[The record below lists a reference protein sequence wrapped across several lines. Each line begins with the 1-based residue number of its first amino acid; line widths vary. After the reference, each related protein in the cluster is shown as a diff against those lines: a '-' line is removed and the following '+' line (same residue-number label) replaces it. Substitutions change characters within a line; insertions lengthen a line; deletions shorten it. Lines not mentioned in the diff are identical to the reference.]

1 MLWAEKMRRT
11 DKPATIEVP
20 GCATKARR
28 TAARTAMAAAAIL
41 AVAGAGAASVS
52 TAQAQS
58 MPTMR
63 GVDHVGVTVYETK
76 PAVEFLE
83 KVMGCK
89 AIASFGPFRDDKGPF
104 MQNLLNVHPRTVI
117 NKITLVRCGNGSN
130 IELLEYRA
138 PDQKKERPRNSDLAG
153 HHIAFYV
160 DDIAKAA
167 AHLKKN
173 GVKTFLGPFTV
184 KEGPA
189 AGQTIL
195 YFLTPWG
202 LQMELI
208 SYPKG
213 MAYEKAGKGRLWSP
227 KDQK

>member
-1 MLWAEKMRRT
+1 MRRRIAAVSFAVLAAASLGTASGTWAET
-11 DKPATIEVP
+11 
-20 GCATKARR
+20 
-28 TAARTAMAAAAIL
+28 L
-41 AVAGAGAASVS
+41 
-52 TAQAQS
+52 
-58 MPTMR
+58 PTMR
-63 GVDHVGVTVYETK
+63 GVDHVGITVYETK
-76 PAVEFLE
+76 PAVDFFE

-89 AIASFGPFRDDKGPF
+89 AHTTFGPFRDDKGPF
-104 MQNLLNVHPRTVI
+104 MKDLLDVHPRAVI
-117 NKITLVRCGNGSN
+117 NRITLIRCGNGSN
-130 IELLEYRA
+130 VEVLEYRA
-138 PDQKKERPRNSDLAG
+138 PDQKTARPRNSDLAG

-167 AHLKKN
+167 AYLKAK
-173 GVKTFLGPFTV
+173 GVTTFLGPFAV

-195 YFLTPWG
+195 YFKAPWG

-213 MAYEKAGKGRLWSP
+213 MAYEKAGNGKLWSP

>member
-1 MLWAEKMRRT
+1 MVERNMKHFLTRVALS
-11 DKPATIEVP
+11 AV
-20 GCATKARR
+20 G
-28 TAARTAMAAAAIL
+28 AAIGLMAAAT
-41 AVAGAGAASVS
+41 VANAKSL
-52 TAQAQS
+52 
-58 MPTMR
+58 PTMR
-63 GVDHVGVTVYETK
+63 GVDHVGITVLETK
-76 PAVEFLE
+76 PAVDFFE
-83 KVMGCK
+83 KVLGCK
-89 AIASFGPFRDDKGPF
+89 QMAQFGPFSDPKGSF
-104 MQNLLNVHPRTVI
+104 MKDLVNVHPRSVI
-117 NKITLVRCGNGSN
+117 NKITLLRCGNGSN

-138 PDQKKERPRNSDLAG
+138 PNQKTARPRNSDASG

-167 AHLKKN
+167 AYLKKN

-184 KEGPA
+184 KGGPA

-195 YFLTPWG
+195 YFLAPWG

-213 MAYEKAGKGRLWSP
+213 MAYEKAGKGKLWSP